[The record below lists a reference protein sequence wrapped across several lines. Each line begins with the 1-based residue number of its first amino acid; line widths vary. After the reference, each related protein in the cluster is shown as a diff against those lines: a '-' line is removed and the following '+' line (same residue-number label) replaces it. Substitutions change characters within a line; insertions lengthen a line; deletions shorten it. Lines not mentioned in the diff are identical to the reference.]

1 MIHTVIPTFPR
12 QGNNYHLNA
21 LQIPQTNDITTL
33 IMKTTAQNIELK
45 PYDIHSKFKRKI
57 PDTDLT
63 MTIESELGWAHLHS
77 SSAKWTEQR
86 LSSLHDGK
94 CRAPSEGDQPRCR
107 STAENCKNEHRLN
120 QVSHQNHYA
129 TTKAKKSERNL
140 IIFIITSVIRND
152 SSN

>member
-1 MIHTVIPTFPR
+1 
-12 QGNNYHLNA
+12 
-21 LQIPQTNDITTL
+21 
-33 IMKTTAQNIELK
+33 
-45 PYDIHSKFKRKI
+45 
-57 PDTDLT
+57 
-63 MTIESELGWAHLHS
+63 MTIESELGWVHLHS

-129 TTKAKKSERNL
+129 ITKANKSERNL
-140 IIFIITSVIRND
+140 IIFIKTSVIRND